1 MPELTFLDAISR
13 GLWEEM
19 EADPSVFL
27 MGEDIGVYG
36 GAFKLTKGFLEKF
49 GPDRVIDTPLSEEGF
64 VGAAIGAALV
74 GLRPVVEFQFI
85 DFISCA
91 FDMIV
96 NVAGTSRYRD
106 GHAVPVTF
114 RGPWGAANRAGPF
127 HSRSI
132 EMWFA
137 HSPGIK
143 VVAPSTPSDA
153 KGLMKACIRDN
164 DPCVFLEHKY
174 LYRRLKED
182 VSDNSPAIPIGKAR
196 IVRPGEQLTVVSYGL
211 MVHRC
216 LEAIGQMKDLS
227 VELIDLRTIYP
238 LDRAAVVESVKK
250 TNKVMIVHEDT
261 RTGGIAAEIAA
272 VLNEEAFEHLDGPV
286 VRVTTPDVPIPFSPT
301 LEDAVV
307 PSVGEIVA
315 AARKLIAY

>member
-1 MPELTFLDAISR
+1 MPEVTFLDAISR
-13 GLWEEM
+13 ALWEEM
-19 EADPSVFL
+19 EADKSVFL
-27 MGEDIGVYG
+27 MGEDIGTYG
-36 GAFKLTKGFLEKF
+36 GAFKVTKGFLEKF
-49 GPDRVIDTPLSEEGF
+49 GPDRVIDTTLSEEGF
-64 VGAAIGAALV
+64 VGAAIGASYV

-85 DFISCA
+85 DFIACA

-96 NVAGTSRYRD
+96 NVAATSRYRD

-114 RGPWGAANRAGPF
+114 RGPWGAGSRAGPF
-127 HSRSI
+127 HSRSV

-153 KGLMKACIRDN
+153 KGLLKACIRDN
-164 DPCVFLEHKY
+164 DTCVFLEHKY
-174 LYRRLKED
+174 LYRRIKENVPD
-182 VSDNSPAIPIGKAR
+182 GSPPIPIGKAR
-196 IVRPGEQLTVVSYGL
+196 IVREGGQLTIVSYGM

-216 LEAIGQMKDLS
+216 LEALAKMPELS

-238 LDRAAVVESVKK
+238 LDRAAVVGSVKK

-261 RTGGIAAEIAA
+261 RTGGIAGEIAA

-301 LEDAVV
+301 LEDAVL
-307 PSVGEIVA
+307 PSVGDIVE
-315 AARKLIAY
+315 AARRLVAY

>member
-1 MPELTFLDAISR
+1 MPERTFLDAISR

-19 EADPSVFL
+19 QADRSVFL

-36 GAFKLTKGFLEKF
+36 GAFKVTKGFLDQF
-49 GPDRVIDTPLSEEGF
+49 GPERVIDTTLSEEGF

-96 NVAGTSRYRD
+96 NVACTSRYRD
-106 GHAVPVTF
+106 GHGVPVTF
-114 RGPWGAANRAGPF
+114 RGPWGAGNRAGPF

-143 VVAPSTPSDA
+143 IVAPSTPGDA
-153 KGLMKACIRDN
+153 KGLLKACIRDN
-164 DPCVFLEHKY
+164 DPCLFLEHKF

-182 VSDNSPAIPIGKAR
+182 VADGSPPIPIGKAKV
-196 IVRPGEQLTVVSYGL
+196 VRPGRELTIVSYG
-211 MVHRC
+211 MMIHRC
-216 LEAIGQMKDLS
+216 LEAMATLPDRSI
-227 VELIDLRTIYP
+227 ELIDLRTIYP
-238 LDRAAVVESVKK
+238 LDRAAVVESVRK

-261 RTGGIAAEIAA
+261 RTGGLAGEIAA
-272 VLNEEAFEHLDGPV
+272 ILNEEAFEDLDGPI
-286 VRVTTPDVPIPFSPT
+286 VRVTAPDVPIPFAPS

-307 PSVGEIVA
+307 PSAAEIALA
-315 AARKLIAY
+315 ADRLIRY